1 MAQAALRPTVRGPT
15 FIRLLA
21 RLAEVDVA
29 APGASL
35 PDHMGQWLDWK
46 HALSLAAALDSH
58 PAAPADAAVT
68 APEDLVAE
76 CARAR
81 DTLLAAIDN
90 EPLLAPGA
98 PCTDDTDFAPYR
110 QAYLTRQRAMQA
122 SVGRLRGKLRDAL
135 LQSSPVSSVPTSS
148 PSRHSRESGNPSSS
162 LQNSQMDDGH
172 PPLKAASRMRGNDGD
187 ESPRDGAALARLA
200 EVDAVMEVALTPREH
215 TALAKVPDLLAQ
227 RFARLHA
234 GGHSHWLDAFRREM
248 QSVLRAEL
256 DLRFQP
262 VDALLAALRTS

>member
-68 APEDLVAE
+68 APDDLVAE

-110 QAYLTRQRAMQA
+110 QAYLIRQRAMQA
-122 SVGRLRGKLRDAL
+122 TVGRLRGKLRDAL
-135 LQSSPVSSVPTSS
+135 LQTPCQTDGAVLPQG
-148 PSRHSRESGNPSSS
+148 RHSRERGNPLGGSEEA
-162 LQNSQMDDGH
+162 NRDDRH
-172 PPLKAASRMRGNDGD
+172 PPLKSASRVHRNDAG
-187 ESPRDGAALARLA
+187 EGPRDGAAPARLA

-227 RFARLHA
+227 RFARLQA
-234 GGHSHWLDAFRREM
+234 GAQPHWLDAFRREM